1 MENDPTSMKHDER
14 TTTIKYSGI
23 RPDDPGGRNGLRNPE
38 RGWRLETII
47 AEPADPSAEPSI
59 HGAAAHLEG
68 RMFPVYNDHMWEL
81 DAARYEPFG
90 LTMAQT
96 YCYITEFSECRISD
110 AKIALLEKSLARIRK
125 RGLKTM
131 LRFAYENG
139 RESLVGP
146 TLDRILGHLDQLAPV
161 IQANSDVI
169 CVMQA
174 GFVGAWGEWHS
185 SKHQIEKDRANL
197 ARLMEKILDVLPKD
211 RMTQVRSPRY
221 KRWVIGHEEVEGM
234 PIVDATT
241 AHSGSPLARIGF
253 HNDGFL
259 AGDTCGGTFR
269 DPPFFSNPGNP
280 EFDYTTRESPYVAA
294 DGELFWRDHAGH
306 IDGFKAMLRM
316 RLHHYGTFS
325 IWHSHSG
332 REGKPYSIDNWMRQR
347 VTAEQ
352 IATARLPQDDGYF
365 TDSTGAPVERTAF
378 EYITDHLGYRLEL
391 QQAKFTEALR
401 AGGRF
406 SLEVELINRGFAVP
420 HNPRPVIAVLIDWEG
435 RVAELPFDGV
445 RPCEW
450 QPFDP
455 GDETFAPMTHPFSLV
470 VDLPDG
476 VEPGWYQ
483 LGLWLPDAATS
494 IRLDPRYAVR
504 MANRD
509 VPWWIDYEGKYG
521 VNIIGVVEVR
531 GNTQ

>member
-1 MENDPTSMKHDER
+1 
-14 TTTIKYSGI
+14 
-23 RPDDPGGRNGLRNPE
+23 
-38 RGWRLETII
+38 
-47 AEPADPSAEPSI
+47 
-59 HGAAAHLEG
+59 
-68 RMFPVYNDHMWEL
+68 
-81 DAARYEPFG
+81 
-90 LTMAQT
+90 
-96 YCYITEFSECRISD
+96 
-110 AKIALLEKSLARIRK
+110 
-125 RGLKTM
+125 
-131 LRFAYENG
+131 
-139 RESLVGP
+139 
-146 TLDRILGHLDQLAPV
+146 
-161 IQANSDVI
+161 
-169 CVMQA
+169 
-174 GFVGAWGEWHS
+174 
-185 SKHQIEKDRANL
+185 
-197 ARLMEKILDVLPKD
+197 
-211 RMTQVRSPRY
+211 
-221 KRWVIGHEEVEGM
+221 
-234 PIVDATT
+234 
-241 AHSGSPLARIGF
+241 
-253 HNDGFL
+253 
-259 AGDTCGGTFR
+259 
-269 DPPFFSNPGNP
+269 
-280 EFDYTTRESPYVAA
+280 
-294 DGELFWRDHAGH
+294 
-306 IDGFKAMLRM
+306 M

-435 RVAELPFDGV
+435 RVAELPFDGL